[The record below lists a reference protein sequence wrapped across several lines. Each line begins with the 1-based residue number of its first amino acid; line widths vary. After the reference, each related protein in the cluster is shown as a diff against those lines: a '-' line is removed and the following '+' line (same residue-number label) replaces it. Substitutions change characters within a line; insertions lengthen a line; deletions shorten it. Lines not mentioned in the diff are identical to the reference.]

1 MPRGL
6 FEAEHAQRADDARD
20 AQVVVVE
27 AADPVSRRSVE
38 VGGPGDGGEM
48 MVVVVGG
55 SGPLL
60 LLLRRRRRGGFEA
73 VES

>member
-1 MPRGL
+1 MLRGL
-6 FEAEHAQRADDARD
+6 FETEHAQRADDARD
-20 AQVVVVE
+20 AQVVVVG
-27 AADPVSRRSVE
+27 AADPVSGRSVE

-48 MVVVVGG
+48 VVVGV

-60 LLLRRRRRGGFEA
+60 LLRRRPGGFEA